1 MLTKL
6 TIGPCVTKRPMLQK
20 ARAYYNSK
28 YFSIYMKQVSF
39 LGLIVMLMHWFQ
51 NVMRDDLDKIEPY
64 HCVACGKQ
72 YNWELDG
79 TDADLNFI
87 DDDDPESTPLDT
99 LDLAEQ
105 VQGSIL

>member
-1 MLTKL
+1 
-6 TIGPCVTKRPMLQK
+6 
-20 ARAYYNSK
+20 
-28 YFSIYMKQVSF
+28 
-39 LGLIVMLMHWFQ
+39 
-51 NVMRDDLDKIEPY
+51 MRDDLDKIEPY

-72 YNWELDG
+72 YNWELDV

-105 VQGSIL
+105 VQNAFNSFILKNLDCKTEPYVISQIRAHLLRSLFKCYLKTFYSY